1 MSDAA
6 QSKAAMTMRQIREG
20 LGHVKPGEP
29 EVIVQPITY
38 AVSCLPDSSE
48 AHLWTIEV
56 AYRGNDLWAALRH
69 GWCLDAAGR
78 WDYEPLPS
86 SRTPEWLAE
95 HRFPLE
101 EALRLAK
108 VAAPLLEVNGITV
121 ADRAAREALR
131 PPECPAITVP
141 APTPARTPGDALGGR
156 QRPLEGH
163 AAAGAAPETDDGPG
177 EAPEGRG
184 GTR

>member
-1 MSDAA
+1 MSDHA
-6 QSKAAMTMRQIREG
+6 
-20 LGHVKPGEP
+20 LPEP
-29 EVIVQPITY
+29 IVQATAY
-38 AVSCLPDSSE
+38 TVSCLPDSPE

-56 AYRGNDLWAALRH
+56 AYRGHNLWAALRH

-108 VAAPLLEVNGITV
+108 AAALLLEVNGITV
-121 ADRAAREALR
+121 ADRAARQAER
-131 PPECPAITVP
+131 PPVRPAAAVP
-141 APTPARTPGDALGGR
+141 APTPARTPGDAPGCR
-156 QRPLEGH
+156 QRPPQGRT
-163 AAAGAAPETDDGPG
+163 AAGTVPETADGPVGAPEVRG
-177 EAPEGRG
+177 E
-184 GTR
+184 TR